1 MRKKEIKEEIID
13 DYDDYE
19 NYGFNNEKKKTMKV
33 KSIESYFTNIEP
45 KNKTENKIK
54 DDIKTISLKKKKY
67 RKVSKDVLTK
77 IEFKPV
83 DISKYSKQLFV

>member
-1 MRKKEIKEEIID
+1 
-13 DYDDYE
+13 
-19 NYGFNNEKKKTMKV
+19 MKV

-67 RKVSKDVLTK
+67 RKVLKM
-77 IEFKPV
+77 F
-83 DISKYSKQLFV
+83 